1 MVYIGGG
8 NVEHSHHASSHHE
21 HGETHHAH
29 TGGHEGMIE
38 AYKRRFFVSLGLT
51 IPILI
56 LSDMIQEWAGFELT
70 FTYEKETLFVLATIV
85 YVYGGWPFLK
95 GSIDELRQRNP
106 GMMLLIGL
114 AISVAYFYSVA
125 IVFGYGHGHDF
136 FWELATLIVIMLLG
150 HWIEMRSIMGAS
162 NALQQLVRLLPSVAH
177 RISGNDI
184 EDVPVSAIAT
194 GDMILVKPGEQIPVD
209 GELLNGR
216 TTVDESMLTGESM
229 PVEKETGD
237 VVIAGSINQEGSMT
251 ISTTNTG
258 ESTYLA
264 KVIDLVKQAQE
275 SKSKTQNLANR
286 AAKLLFY
293 VAIGAGVLTFVIW
306 VALGYPVSTAVERMV
321 TVMVISCPHALGLA
335 SPLVVAVSTSLSAKR
350 GLLIR
355 NRTQF
360 EEARHLDAVIFD
372 KTGTL
377 TQGDFGVTDIE
388 ATSAYTEE
396 DVLRLAAAVET
407 ASQHPLARGILREAE
422 ARELTLPEVVDFAS
436 ITGVGLEGRVDGA
449 HVQIVS
455 PRYIREHELAID
467 EVAFNRL
474 STAGKTV
481 VFTLRDGDLV
491 GMIALADM
499 VRDEAKETVRALKD
513 RGVRPIMLTGDNR
526 KVADWVASQ
535 LHIEEVYA
543 EVLPDDKSRQVQTVQ
558 ADGSKVAMVG
568 DGINDAPALA
578 QADVGIAIGSGTD
591 VAVETAD
598 IVLVRSNPKDVL
610 SILDLSRNTYNKMIQ
625 NLWWAAGYNIV
636 AIPLAAGVLAP
647 LGVILS
653 PAVGAVLMSLST
665 VIVALN
671 ARTLRI

>member
-21 HGETHHAH
+21 HGEAHHAH

-70 FTYEKETLFVLATIV
+70 FPYEKETLFVLATIV

-150 HWIEMRSIMGAS
+150 HWIEMRSSMGAS

>member
-1 MVYIGGG
+1 
-8 NVEHSHHASSHHE
+8 
-21 HGETHHAH
+21 
-29 TGGHEGMIE
+29 MIE
-38 AYKRRFFVSLGLT
+38 EYKRRFFVSLGLT

-56 LSDMIQEWAGFELT
+56 LSDMIQEWVGFELT
-70 FTYEKETLFVLATIV
+70 FPYEKETLFVLATIV
-85 YVYGGWPFLK
+85 YIYGGWPFLK

-106 GMMLLIGL
+106 GMMMLIGL

-177 RISGNDI
+177 RINGSDT
-184 EDVPVSAIAT
+184 EDVPVSALVT
-194 GDMILVKPGEQIPVD
+194 GDLILVKPGEQIPVD
-209 GELLNGR
+209 GELLKGR
-216 TTVDESMLTGESM
+216 TTVDESMLTGESI

-251 ISTTNTG
+251 IATTSTG

-264 KVIDLVKQAQE
+264 KVIDLVKEAQE

-293 VAIGAGVLTFVIW
+293 VAVGAGVLTFVIW
-306 VALGYPVSTAVERMV
+306 LALGYPVSMAVERMV

-335 SPLVVAVSTSLSAKR
+335 APLVVAVSTSLSAKR

-360 EEARHLDAVIFD
+360 EEARHLDAIIFD

-388 ATSAYTEE
+388 AASAYTEDE
-396 DVLRLAAAVET
+396 VLRLAAAVEM

-422 ARELTLPEVVDFAS
+422 KRRLTLPEVADFAS
-436 ITGVGLEGRVDGA
+436 ITGVGLEGRVDGG
-449 HVQIVS
+449 HVQVVS
-455 PRYIREHELAID
+455 PRFIRENGLSID
-467 EVAFNRL
+467 EVTFDQL
-474 STAGKTV
+474 SDTGKTV
-481 VFTLRDGDLV
+481 VFTLRDGELV

-499 VRDEAKETVRALKD
+499 VRSEAKETVRALKD
-513 RGVRPIMLTGDNR
+513 RGVRSIMLTGDNR

-543 EVLPDDKSRQVQTVQ
+543 EVLPDDKSRQVQNVQ

-610 SILDLSRNTYNKMIQ
+610 TILDLSRNTYNKMIQ

-647 LGVILS
+647 FGIILS
-653 PAVGAVLMSLST
+653 PAIGAVLMSLST
-665 VIVALN
+665 VVVALN
-671 ARTLRI
+671 ARTLKL

>member
-21 HGETHHAH
+21 HGEAHHAH

-70 FTYEKETLFVLATIV
+70 FPYEKETLFVLATIV

>member
-21 HGETHHAH
+21 HGETHDAHA
-29 TGGHEGMIE
+29 GGHEGMIE

-70 FTYEKETLFVLATIV
+70 FPYEKETLFVLATIV

>member
-70 FTYEKETLFVLATIV
+70 FPYEKETLFVLATIV
-85 YVYGGWPFLK
+85 YVYGGWLFLK

>member
-1 MVYIGGG
+1 MVYIRGGQRG
-8 NVEHSHHASSHHE
+8 TFTPRVIYHE
-21 HGETHHAH
+21 HGEAHDSHA
-29 TGGHEGMIE
+29 GGHEGMIE
-38 AYKRRFFVSLGLT
+38 EYKRRFFVSLGLT

-70 FTYEKETLFVLATIV
+70 FPYEKQTLFVLATIV

-106 GMMLLIGL
+106 GMMMLIGL

-177 RISGNDI
+177 RINGSDI
-184 EDVPVSAIAT
+184 EDVPVSALAA
-194 GDMILVKPGEQIPVD
+194 GDLILVKPGEQIPVD
-209 GELLNGR
+209 GELLKGR

-251 ISTTNTG
+251 IATTSTG
-258 ESTYLA
+258 ESTYLS
-264 KVIDLVKQAQE
+264 KVIDLVKEAQE

-293 VAIGAGVLTFVIW
+293 VAVGAGVLTFVIW
-306 VALGYPVSTAVERMV
+306 LALGYSVSMAVERMV

-388 ATSAYTEE
+388 AASSYTNDE
-396 DVLRLAAAVET
+396 VLRLAAAVET

-422 ARELTLPEVVDFAS
+422 ERGLTLPEVVDFAS
-436 ITGVGLEGRVDGA
+436 ITGVGLEGRVNGA
-449 HVQIVS
+449 HVQVVS
-455 PRYIREHELAID
+455 PRFIHEHELSID
-467 EVAFNRL
+467 ETAFDQL
-474 STAGKTV
+474 SAAGKTV
-481 VFTLRDGDLV
+481 VFTIRDGELV

-499 VRDEAKETVRALKD
+499 VRDEAKETVRALRE
-513 RGVRPIMLTGDNR
+513 RGVRSIMLTGDNR
-526 KVADWVASQ
+526 KVANWVASQ
-535 LHIEEVYA
+535 LHIDEVYA
-543 EVLPDDKSRQVQTVQ
+543 EVLPDDKSRQVQTMQ

-598 IVLVRSNPKDVL
+598 IVLVRSSPKDVL

-647 LGVILS
+647 LGFILS

-671 ARTLRI
+671 ARTLKF

>member
-1 MVYIGGG
+1 MVYIGGV

-70 FTYEKETLFVLATIV
+70 FPYEKETLFVLATIV

-526 KVADWVASQ
+526 NVADWVASQ

-558 ADGSKVAMVG
+558 ANGSKVAMVG

>member
-70 FTYEKETLFVLATIV
+70 FPYEKETLFVLATIV
-85 YVYGGWPFLK
+85 YVYGGWLFLK

-449 HVQIVS
+449 HVQVVS
-455 PRYIREHELAID
+455 PRYIREHELSID
-467 EVAFNRL
+467 EAAFNRL
-474 STAGKTV
+474 SAAGKTV
-481 VFTLRDGDLV
+481 VFTIRDGDLV

-513 RGVRPIMLTGDNR
+513 RGVRSIMLTGDNR

-535 LHIEEVYA
+535 LHIKEVYA

-647 LGVILS
+647 IGIILS

-671 ARTLRI
+671 ARTLKL

>member
-29 TGGHEGMIE
+29 AGGHEGMIE

-70 FTYEKETLFVLATIV
+70 FPYEKETLFVLATIV
-85 YVYGGWPFLK
+85 YVYGGWLFLK

-177 RISGNDI
+177 RIRGNDI

>member
-1 MVYIGGG
+1 
-8 NVEHSHHASSHHE
+8 
-21 HGETHHAH
+21 
-29 TGGHEGMIE
+29 MIE
-38 AYKRRFFVSLGLT
+38 EYKRRFFVSLGLT

-70 FTYEKETLFVLATIV
+70 FTYEKQTLFVLATIM

-106 GMMLLIGL
+106 GMMMLIGL

-177 RISGNDI
+177 RINGSDI
-184 EDVPVSAIAT
+184 EDVPVSALAA
-194 GDMILVKPGEQIPVD
+194 GDLILVKPGEQIPVD
-209 GELLNGR
+209 GELLKGR

-251 ISTTNTG
+251 ISTTSTG
-258 ESTYLA
+258 ESTYLS
-264 KVIDLVKQAQE
+264 KVIDLVKEAQE

-293 VAIGAGVLTFVIW
+293 VAVGAGVLTFVIW
-306 VALGYPVSTAVERMV
+306 LALGYSVSMAVERMV

-388 ATSAYTEE
+388 AASSYTNDE
-396 DVLRLAAAVET
+396 VLRLAAAVET

-422 ARELTLPEVVDFAS
+422 ERGLTLPEVVDFAS
-436 ITGVGLEGRVDGA
+436 ITGVGLEGRVNGA
-449 HVQIVS
+449 HVQVVS
-455 PRYIREHELAID
+455 PRFIREHELSID
-467 EVAFNRL
+467 ETAFDQL
-474 STAGKTV
+474 SAAGKTV
-481 VFTLRDGDLV
+481 VFTIRDGESV

-499 VRDEAKETVRALKD
+499 VRDEAKETVRALRE
-513 RGVRPIMLTGDNR
+513 RGVRSIMLTGDNR
-526 KVADWVASQ
+526 KVANWVASQ
-535 LHIEEVYA
+535 LHIDEVYA

-598 IVLVRSNPKDVL
+598 IVLVRSSPKDVL

-647 LGVILS
+647 LGILLS

-671 ARTLRI
+671 ARTLKL